1 MRIQLSEEHGVHPE
15 VVDLIYAQLNGT
27 NNRGQFHK
35 KCSGGTLTSS
45 YTIIGG
51 EENFYNKLKYR
62 AAVWLFGKSILPL
75 LPLYLFVR

>member
-35 KCSGGTLTSS
+35 KCSGEKLTSS
-45 YTIIGG
+45 YTIIGV
-51 EENFYNKLKYR
+51 EENFHKLKYR
-62 AAVWLFGKSILPL
+62 AAVWLFGKSILPSLPVRL
-75 LPLYLFVR
+75 LVR